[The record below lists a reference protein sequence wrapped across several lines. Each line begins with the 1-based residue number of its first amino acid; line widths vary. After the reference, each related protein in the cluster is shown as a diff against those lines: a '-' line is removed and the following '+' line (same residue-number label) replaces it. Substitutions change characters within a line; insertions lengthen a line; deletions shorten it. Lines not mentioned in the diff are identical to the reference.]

1 MHRANTGRETEVKV
15 HDNTKQILFNNSSFN
30 VINIYSSLE
39 LKCVAKLIK
48 TVWEMFACLVK
59 VRK

>member
-1 MHRANTGRETEVKV
+1 MRRPNTGRETEGKV
-15 HDNTKQILFNNSSFN
+15 HDNTKQILFNNSFFN
-30 VINIYSSLE
+30 LINIYASLE